1 MEGLIPEWT
10 VAGHKRERT
19 GSKLPGI
26 APSNVY
32 RCSDGDYL
40 IGANQDSVFA
50 RLCAAMGQPKL
61 ASDPRYA
68 THGARGERQDELDA
82 IVEEWTLRH
91 TVAEVEAAM
100 IDHAVP
106 AGRIYDAGDMLTDPH
121 FARLEERRVGKECVL
136 RVDLG
141 GRRNIKKK

>member
-82 IVEEWTLRH
+82 IVEEWTLRQDRKR
-91 TVAEVEAAM
+91 T
-100 IDHAVP
+100 
-106 AGRIYDAGDMLTDPH
+106 
-121 FARLEERRVGKECVL
+121 RL
-136 RVDLG
+136 
-141 GRRNIKKK
+141 NSSH